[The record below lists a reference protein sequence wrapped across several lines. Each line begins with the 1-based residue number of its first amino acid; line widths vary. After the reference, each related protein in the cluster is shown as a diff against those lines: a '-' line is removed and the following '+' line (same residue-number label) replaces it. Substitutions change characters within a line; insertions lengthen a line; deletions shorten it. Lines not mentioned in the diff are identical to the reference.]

1 MSKPGHFSWNELVAT
16 NEAVAKKFY
25 THLFGWQSELFGAG
39 LAYTLFKKNGEMAGG
54 MMKCPKPGIPAHWL
68 AYVTVENVD
77 ATATAAV
84 KLGGEIAMPP
94 QDVPE
99 VGRIAVVIDPQGAA
113 IGLFKP
119 LN

>member
-1 MSKPGHFSWNELVAT
+1 M
-16 NEAVAKKFY
+16 
-25 THLFGWQSELFGAG
+25 
-39 LAYTLFKKNGEMAGG
+39 
-54 MMKCPKPGIPAHWL
+54 
-68 AYVTVENVD
+68 TVENVD